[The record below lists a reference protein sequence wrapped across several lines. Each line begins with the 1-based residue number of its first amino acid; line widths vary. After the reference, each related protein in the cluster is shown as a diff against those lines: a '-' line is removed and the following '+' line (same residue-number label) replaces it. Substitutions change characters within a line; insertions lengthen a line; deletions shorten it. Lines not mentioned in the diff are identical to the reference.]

1 MADANAT
8 LEAKRLTVAASAK
21 QCLLSL
27 QQCLSK
33 ASSVYPQKL
42 SMVEGLLSRLS
53 LWTTDIRMFATDR
66 TFLNYRLQHVP
77 EVQTVVTDLLESL
90 NYRIRTSFELLAYK
104 DIIPNILLDWNTA
117 HKTEMDISSSRAKLE
132 SGLHS
137 DFGDIREFT
146 CPYCFDTLPVEEIFD
161 KEKWPRVITKPS
173 TKIHVKN
180 DLHPYVCLF
189 EDRGRPDEICN
200 TGNDCLRHLY
210 EHRPIWL
217 CSCLGEEHEF
227 SAPEEYIQ
235 HLRDAH
241 DMKFSDSEI
250 RDVVAS
256 NTRKTAKLFHS
267 CPLCGKDEA
276 EARGSLKDHIAGHLI
291 SLALESLPVN
301 QKEAPDDS
309 ETEMLLVSL
318 YSRYFNATSVGIG
331 NVYAGDM

>member
-1 MADANAT
+1 
-8 LEAKRLTVAASAK
+8 
-21 QCLLSL
+21 
-27 QQCLSK
+27 
-33 ASSVYPQKL
+33 
-42 SMVEGLLSRLS
+42 
-53 LWTTDIRMFATDR
+53 
-66 TFLNYRLQHVP
+66 
-77 EVQTVVTDLLESL
+77 
-90 NYRIRTSFELLAYK
+90 
-104 DIIPNILLDWNTA
+104 
-117 HKTEMDISSSRAKLE
+117 MDISSSRAKLE

-137 DFGDIREFT
+137 DFGDIESSLVLT
-146 CPYCFDTLPVEEIFD
+146 ASTLSQS
-161 KEKWPRVITKPS
+161 KRYS
-173 TKIHVKN
+173 TRRNGQEVHVKN

-235 HLRDAH
+235 HLRDGH

-267 CPLCGKDEA
+267 CPLGGKDEA
-276 EARGSLKDHIAGHLI
+276 EGRVSLKDHIAGHLI

-309 ETEMLLVSL
+309 ETEMVVSINHGRIPGVL
-318 YSRYFNATSVGIG
+318 PCTKFI
-331 NVYAGDM
+331 